1 LILVLVGALFTL
13 ARSEVPTNIDTE
25 TYFGTSEFMLNTDSE
40 DQLYTFI
47 EYSVLSQIK
56 KAFDDDVLIELRIEG
71 HTDKRMPEP
80 IGDKKW
86 YQFSKERRWKDNM
99 ELSFF
104 RAEGV
109 AATLD
114 KIIKKS
120 FSEPEQIKLN
130 KMISIAGFGSNK
142 PQYIHSRVEGMYYA
156 LNVDSIKTDSLKY
169 YNRIKMYPNK
179 KISGPFEKPAEARDL
194 AYKMNRRVVINIIKR
209 GI

>member
-1 LILVLVGALFTL
+1 
-13 ARSEVPTNIDTE
+13 
-25 TYFGTSEFMLNTDSE
+25 
-40 DQLYTFI
+40 
-47 EYSVLSQIK
+47 
-56 KAFDDDVLIELRIEG
+56 
-71 HTDKRMPEP
+71 
-80 IGDKKW
+80 
-86 YQFSKERRWKDNM
+86 M

-156 LNVDSIKTDSLKY
+156 LNVDSTKTDSLKY

-179 KISGPFEKPAEARDL
+179 KISGPFEKAAEARDL